1 MAAMKH
7 ALILAALLA
16 AAPALGSGDRDHD
29 RDHDRARDALRR
41 GEAQSLSAILPQ
53 VEAQFGARVI
63 EVEFERR
70 HGRHVYEFELITPD
84 GRIIEAVVDAGT
96 GEILRSGAE
105 GE

>member
-1 MAAMKH
+1 MRH

-16 AAPALGSGDRDHD
+16 APPALGSG
-29 RDHDRARDALRR
+29 DHDRARDALRR

-53 VEAQFGARVI
+53 VEAQLGARVI

-70 HGRHVYEFELITPD
+70 HGRHVYEFELITPE

-96 GEILRSGAE
+96 GEILRSGPE